1 VVLKAKIEKMS
12 GVQEVAVLA
21 QEQTLI
27 VKINNQQ
34 AVEVQATIEQNILK
48 LIGSK

>member
-1 VVLKAKIEKMS
+1 MV
-12 GVQEVAVLA
+12 GVEEVAVLA
-21 QEQTLI
+21 QESTLI

-34 AVEVQATIEQNILK
+34 TVEAQAAIEQNILK